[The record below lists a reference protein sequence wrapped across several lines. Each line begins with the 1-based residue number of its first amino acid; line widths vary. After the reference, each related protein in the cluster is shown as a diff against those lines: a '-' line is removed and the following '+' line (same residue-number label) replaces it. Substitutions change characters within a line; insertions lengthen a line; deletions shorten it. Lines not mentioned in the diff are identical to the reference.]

1 MALRFPPW
9 SPRALNL
16 FYKAPLIV
24 SEGSIAFLAGAD
36 SQAAKNALILTY
48 IEETFSLAATP
59 TLDQSVVLKSFEFY
73 QIETDYYIF
82 IRN

>member
-1 MALRFPPW
+1 MASRLPPW

-16 FYKAPLIV
+16 FYKDNMII
-24 SEGSIAFLAGAD
+24 SEGSIAFLANANN
-36 SQAAKNALILTY
+36 QAAKNTLILTY

-59 TLDQSVVLKSFEFY
+59 TLDQSVVLDSFEFY
-73 QIETDYYIF
+73 QIATDYYIF

>member
-9 SPRALNL
+9 SPRTLNL
-16 FYKAPLIV
+16 FYQDNMIV
-24 SEGSIAFLAGAD
+24 SEGPIAFLAGAD
-36 SQAAKNALILTY
+36 DQAAKETLLATF

-59 TLDQSVVLKSFEFY
+59 PLDQSVVLPGFEFY

>member
-16 FYKAPLIV
+16 FYKDNLIA
-24 SEGSIAFLAGAD
+24 SETSISFLAD
-36 SQAAKNALILTY
+36 DQAAKEVLIATY
-48 IEETFSLAATP
+48 IEETFGLSATP
-59 TLDQSVVLKSFEFY
+59 TLDQSVVLPGFEFY

>member
-16 FYKAPLIV
+16 FYKDNMII

-48 IEETFSLAATP
+48 IEETFSLSATP